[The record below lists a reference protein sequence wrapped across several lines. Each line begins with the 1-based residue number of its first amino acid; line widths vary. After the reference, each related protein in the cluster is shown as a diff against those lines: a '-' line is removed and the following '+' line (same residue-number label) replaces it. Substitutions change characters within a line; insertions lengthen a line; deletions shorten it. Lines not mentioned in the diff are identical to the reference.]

1 MELAGSAGPHV
12 FVESLDTPLVSEL
25 DLHHLT
31 AVLRLREGDELTVSD
46 GDGGWRTCVFGVD
59 GALEPTGPTTH
70 VAAST
75 HPVTVAFSLVKGQK
89 PELAVQKLTEL
100 GIDQIVVL
108 SAERSVVK
116 WDDDKIDTQRQ
127 RWSRIIREA
136 AMQSHRVRLPQLSMV
151 IPAVDWLAQP
161 EVLAA
166 QFGGGPITARTRS
179 VAVGP
184 EGGWAPAELAAAGTR
199 TVSLGP
205 TVLRAET
212 AAIASA
218 TLLCAPSLH

>member
-12 FVESLDTPLVSEL
+12 FVESLDIPLVSDV

-31 AVLRLREGDELTVSD
+31 TVLRLRQGDALTVSD
-46 GDGGWRTCVFGVD
+46 GDGGWRTCVFGVN
-59 GALEPTGPTTH
+59 GALEPTGPAVH
-70 VAAST
+70 IAAST

-100 GIDQIVVL
+100 GIEHIVVL
-108 SAERSVVK
+108 SAERSVVQ
-116 WDDDKIDTQRQ
+116 WDEDKIETQRQ

-136 AMQSHRVRLPQLSMV
+136 AMQSHRVRLPQLSML
-151 IPAVDWLAQP
+151 IPAVDWLARP
-161 EVLAA
+161 EVMAA
-166 QFGGGPITARTRS
+166 HFGGAPITSRIRS

-212 AAIASA
+212 AAIACA